1 MKEKEIYPQ
10 WVCSLLNTT
19 EEFAPRKGPRRHGI
33 KVLNIEIARPITL
46 KVRIFWQL
54 QGF

>member
-10 WVCSLLNTT
+10 WVCSLLNTS

-46 KVRIFWQL
+46 
-54 QGF
+54 